1 MSSSALDP
9 VVLADSIKEWGRE
22 LGFQQVG
29 ITGVD
34 LGEHEGTSSS
44 GRERLLPWAAM

>member
-22 LGFQQVG
+22 LGFQHR
-29 ITGVD
+29 
-34 LGEHEGTSSS
+34 LGLEEALGQMF
-44 GRERLLPWAAM
+44 AAGKAP